1 MFNFAGV
8 ACMEVLSNSD
18 PMLYS
23 VALFLFFIIS
33 LHISFAFGT
42 FAGIKKIILALTSNS
57 FK

>member
-23 VALFLFFIIS
+23 VALFFFIIYYFS
-33 LHISFAFGT
+33 TYLFCFRYICRHQ
-42 FAGIKKIILALTSNS
+42 KDNS
-57 FK
+57 SIDF